1 MRKIILPILLLF
13 IVNVF
18 GQISSRLT
26 PAEKVYGLSKFWQEV
41 NYNFVYLNKVNK
53 EKWDSTYVSLIDQ
66 VQKTEN
72 DYEYYRLMKHF
83 CATLR
88 DGHTNIDFPNEIQ
101 SKLIRTDFSEY
112 RIFLENIEHKA
123 IITRINL
130 SKKNI
135 IPPGSEI
142 ISVNGLSTKEY
153 LGQFVTPFISSS
165 TSHGLEDEAT
175 ILMLQGFEGEQY
187 KLEIKKPDGKIFELT
202 VKHSK
207 CLETETYPIIDNT
220 NNLIDFKW
228 LKNQIAYLALN
239 SFQDQA
245 IDSLFIT
252 KLPELYA
259 AKALIID
266 LRKNGGGNGDYGL
279 EILKYLIPN
288 KEVLGIK
295 SRTRNHISTY
305 KAWGEM
311 TNAQDTTIHE
321 EYKKAYLNYIG
332 EYYHDFQYSRKE
344 LETKGKR
351 IVIPTVVLI
360 GHNTA
365 SAAEDFLIY
374 ADNQPHFT
382 KIGSP
387 TYGSTGQPYHFTLP
401 GDGQARVCTK
411 QDTYPDGREF
421 VGIGI
426 IPDILVETTLSDYLN
441 SKDPVLEKSIEILN
455 KKIK

>member
-1 MRKIILPILLLF
+1 MKKIILPILLF
-13 IVNVF
+13 CIVNAL
-18 GQISSRLT
+18 GQISNGLT
-26 PAEKVYGLSKFWQEV
+26 SAEKVYGLSKFWQEV
-41 NYNFVYLNKVNK
+41 NYNFVYLNKANK
-53 EKWDSTYVSLIDQ
+53 EKWDSTYLSLITQ
-66 VQKTEN
+66 VQNTEN
-72 DYEYYRLMKHF
+72 DYEYYRLLKQF
-83 CATLR
+83 CATLK

-101 SKLIRTDFSEY
+101 SKLMRTEFGEY
-112 RIFLENIEHKA
+112 RIFIENIEHRA
-123 IITRINL
+123 IITRVST

-142 ISVNGLSTKEY
+142 ISVNGLPTKEY
-153 LGQFVTPFISSS
+153 IAQFVSPVISSS
-165 TSHGLEDEAT
+165 TRHGLEDEAT
-175 ILMLQGFEGEQY
+175 IMMLQGFEGEQY
-187 KLEIKKPDGKIFELT
+187 KLKIKKPNGENIDLV

-207 CLETETYPIIDNT
+207 CAETEVFPIIDNS
-220 NNLIDFKW
+220 NSLIEFKW
-228 LKNQIAYLALN
+228 LKNQVAYLALN

-252 KLPELYA
+252 KLPELYN

-288 KEVLGIK
+288 KEVSGIK

-311 TNAQDTTIHE
+311 TIPQDTSIHE

-332 EYYHDFQYSRKE
+332 EYYYDFPTSIRELKTKE
-344 LETKGKR
+344 KR
-351 IVIPTVVLI
+351 IVLPTVVLI

-374 ADNQPHFT
+374 AANQSHFT

-387 TYGSTGQPYHFTLP
+387 TYGSTGQPYHFILP
-401 GDGQARVCTK
+401 GGGKARVCTK

-421 VGIGI
+421 VGTGI
-426 IPDILVETTLSDYLN
+426 IPDILIEITLSDYLN
-441 SKDPVLEKSIEILN
+441 GKDPVLEKSIEFLN
-455 KKIK
+455 KKIR

>member
-1 MRKIILPILLLF
+1 MPQVLTFVFLF
-13 IVNVF
+13 SAFSIF
-18 GQISSRLT
+18 GQVQNNLT

-53 EKWDSTYVSLIDQ
+53 EKWDSTYLSLIDQ

-72 DYEYYRLMKHF
+72 NYEYYLLLKQF
-83 CATLR
+83 CARLK
-88 DGHTNIDFPNEIQ
+88 DGHTNIDFPSEIQ
-101 SKLIRTDFSEY
+101 SKLMRTEFGEY
-112 RIFLENIEHKA
+112 NLFIENIEHKA
-123 IITRINL
+123 IITHINP

-142 ISVNGLSTKEY
+142 TSVNGLSTKEY
-153 LGQFVTPFISSS
+153 IAQNISPFISSS
-165 TSHGLEDEAT
+165 TNHGLEDEAT

-187 KLEIKKPDGKIFELT
+187 KLKIKKPEGKTIELT

-207 CLETETYPIIDNT
+207 CPETEIYPILNKI

-228 LKNQIAYLALN
+228 LNNKVAYLVIN
-239 SFQDQA
+239 SFEDQT
-245 IDSLFIT
+245 IDSLFLS
-252 KLPELYA
+252 KLPELYT

-311 TNAQDTTIHE
+311 TKPQDTLIHE

-332 EYYHDFQYSRKE
+332 EYYYNFPNSIKE
-344 LETKGKR
+344 IETKEKR
-351 IVIPTVVLI
+351 IVIPTVVMI
-360 GHNTA
+360 GHHTA

-374 ADNQPHFT
+374 ADHQPHFT

-387 TYGSTGQPYHFTLP
+387 TYGSTGQPYHFMLP
-401 GDGQARVCTK
+401 GGGLARVCTK
-411 QDTYPDGREF
+411 QDTYADGREF
-421 VGIGI
+421 VGVGI
-426 IPDILVETTLSDYLN
+426 LPDIYVEQTLSDYMANIDSALERAIKYLN
-441 SKDPVLEKSIEILN
+441 QKLK
-455 KKIK
+455 

>member
-1 MRKIILPILLLF
+1 MKKFILPILLF
-13 IVNVF
+13 CIVNAL
-18 GQISSRLT
+18 GQISSGLT
-26 PAEKVYGLSKFWQEV
+26 SAEKVYGLSKFWQEV

-53 EKWDSTYVSLIDQ
+53 EKWDSTYLSLIPQ

-72 DYEYYRLMKHF
+72 DYEYYRLLKQF
-83 CATLR
+83 CATLK
-88 DGHTNIDFPNEIQ
+88 DGHTNIDFPNKIQ
-101 SKLIRTDFSEY
+101 SKLMRTDFGEY
-112 RIFLENIEHKA
+112 RIFIENIEHRA
-123 IITRINL
+123 IITHINT

-142 ISVNGLSTKEY
+142 ISVNGLPTKEY
-153 LGQFVTPFISSS
+153 IAQFVSPYISSS
-165 TSHGLEDEAT
+165 TRHGLEDEAT
-175 ILMLQGFEGEQY
+175 IMMLQGFEGEQY
-187 KLEIKKPDGKIFELT
+187 KLKIKKPKGEIIELV

-207 CLETETYPIIDNT
+207 CSETEVFPIIDNS
-220 NNLIDFKW
+220 NSLIEFKW
-228 LKNQIAYLALN
+228 LKNQVAYLALN

-252 KLPELYA
+252 KLPELYK

-288 KEVLGIK
+288 KEVSGIK

-311 TNAQDTTIHE
+311 TKPQDTLIHE

-332 EYYHDFQYSRKE
+332 EYYYDFPTSIRELKTKE
-344 LETKGKR
+344 KR

-387 TYGSTGQPYHFTLP
+387 TYGSTGQPYHFILP
-401 GDGQARVCTK
+401 GGGKARVCTK

-421 VGIGI
+421 VGTGI
-426 IPDILVETTLSDYLN
+426 IPDIQIEITMFDYLN
-441 SKDPVLEKSIEILN
+441 GKDPVLEKSIEFLN
-455 KKIK
+455 KKIR